1 MEIKPFLSSSKS
13 PDRLYIKRVRND
25 SSFPIQIV
33 IFRMLRNNADAHI
46 SSLGYP
52 WLNLG
57 SQGETKQCKL
67 VPGNRQLQPLS
78 KVITWLK
85 WPDMKEAD
93 CVRLFAI
100 AFSKV
105 FDSVSQA
112 IIFNKLKEVSINP
125 YIIYWIIFFP
135 RRLQRLVSN
144 GTMSSFWSII
154 RGVPQGTIL
163 GPVYLN

>member
-1 MEIKPFLSSSKS
+1 
-13 PDRLYIKRVRND
+13 
-25 SSFPIQIV
+25 
-33 IFRMLRNNADAHI
+33 
-46 SSLGYP
+46 
-52 WLNLG
+52 
-57 SQGETKQCKL
+57 
-67 VPGNRQLQPLS
+67 
-78 KVITWLK
+78 
-85 WPDMKEAD
+85 MKEAD

-135 RRLQRLVSN
+135 RWLQRLVSN

-154 RGVPQGTIL
+154 RGVPQG
-163 GPVYLN
+163 PVYLNWVVRIELFWDQFIWIELYDISPVNSMKSMPTI